1 MIPGQGTKIPH
12 AGWPS
17 WKKKRNILK
26 LFSLTYFTFTRQKD
40 TTLKDEALRLVGAQY
55 ASGEEWRNS
64 SIRNKEAEP
73 KQKQYPVVDVAG
85 GESKVRYCKEQYC
98 IRT

>member
-40 TTLKDEALRLVGAQY
+40 TTLKDEALRLLVPNMLQER
-55 ASGEEWRNS
+55 SGE
-64 SIRNKEAEP
+64 IAP
-73 KQKQYPVVDVAG
+73 
-85 GESKVRYCKEQYC
+85 
-98 IRT
+98 